1 MEKKD
6 ERERRRRR
14 EAIRR
19 KNARRRQVQRQIAT
33 LITIVSLVVLIFV
46 VKGIS
51 HVRAEKQLEEQKQQ
65 ELQIQ
70 QAKKEA
76 EAKKQA
82 EQKKKEEAVQTTMS
96 ELQDEV
102 EKLVDGFKGDWSL
115 YIQELEYG
123 NEITVND
130 NELYPASLIKLYVM
144 AATYENMDQV
154 LETATEYYGSEKKAE
169 KKIYTLLKN
178 MIEISDNE
186 SYNELLKLQSSSR
199 NITEACATINN
210 FLKENGYKHTE
221 VHTTLVPAYSA
232 FQKDGLGANTTS
244 VSDCGK
250 LLKSIYE
257 GKCVSEESSE
267 SMLNF
272 LKNQKNDL
280 KIANGIPEGIKI
292 ANKTGETDTVQHD
305 AAIVYGEERDFI
317 ICIMTDNIPGA
328 GIIFNNMQELVET
341 VYETLNTKGI

>member
-65 ELQIQ
+65 ELQKQ

-169 KKIYTLLKN
+169 KKK
-178 MIEISDNE
+178 
-186 SYNELLKLQSSSR
+186 
-199 NITEACATINN
+199 
-210 FLKENGYKHTE
+210 
-221 VHTTLVPAYSA
+221 
-232 FQKDGLGANTTS
+232 
-244 VSDCGK
+244 
-250 LLKSIYE
+250 
-257 GKCVSEESSE
+257 
-267 SMLNF
+267 
-272 LKNQKNDL
+272 
-280 KIANGIPEGIKI
+280 
-292 ANKTGETDTVQHD
+292 
-305 AAIVYGEERDFI
+305 
-317 ICIMTDNIPGA
+317 
-328 GIIFNNMQELVET
+328 
-341 VYETLNTKGI
+341 